1 MSYFRFFISH
11 KRILSLGMLLTFSSS
26 FGQTFLV
33 SLFVPQF
40 LGEFRLSHGEF
51 GFLYS
56 GATLLAAAFLPF
68 FGSLLDRTHLRIYA
82 PAVAAGLALSAL
94 TVGLSGGVLSL
105 FVGLFGLRLTGQG
118 LMTHTALTSMA
129 RDFTAFRGKA
139 LAVANTGFPVGE
151 AVLPIVIASLLPW
164 AGWRASWT
172 VVFGFVVLALIP
184 TMLWLLEPRTRGSG
198 STASETSNPAPPGV
212 RSRSALLGDPR
223 FYALVPAALILP
235 FVMTGLF
242 LYQLELADL
251 KGWSEMIMASAFV
264 GFAAGR
270 VTLSLVAGPSVDR
283 WGASRLYPVYLL
295 PLGLAVLGVAG
306 LSAPWVPVG
315 CFFLA
320 GATQGMGGVVK
331 SALWAE
337 VYGTESLGTVRSLI
351 TSLMVFATASSPAVF
366 GWLLDQGFSVSGV
379 LLGTLFPILASM
391 ASAWWIC
398 GDLRKGRGGAS
409 VLQSAESGG

>member
-1 MSYFRFFISH
+1 MSYIPFFLSH
-11 KRILSLGMLLTFSSS
+11 KRILSLGILLTFSSS

-56 GATLLAAAFLPF
+56 GATLLAAASLPY
-68 FGSLLDRTHLRIYA
+68 FGSLLDRTHLCIYA

-94 TVGLSGGVLSL
+94 TVGLAGGVLVL
-105 FVGLFGLRLTGQG
+105 FVGLYGLRLTGQG

-139 LAVANTGFPVGE
+139 LAIANTGFPLGE
-151 AVLPIVIASLLPW
+151 AVFPIVIASLLPL
-164 AGWRASWT
+164 AGWRVSWT
-172 VVFGFVVLALIP
+172 IVFGFVVLALIP
-184 TMLWLLEPRTRGSG
+184 TMLWLLGTARRAPGSEARRAG
-198 STASETSNPAPPGV
+198 NPAPPRV
-212 RSRSALLGDPR
+212 RIRKALLRDPR
-223 FYALVPAALILP
+223 FYALVPAALVLP

-242 LYQLELADL
+242 LYQLELAHV
-251 KGWSEMIMASAFV
+251 KGWSEMIMASAFM

-270 VTLSLVAGPSVDR
+270 VTLSLAAGPWVDR
-283 WGASRLYPVYLL
+283 LGASRLYPAYLL
-295 PLGLAVLGVAG
+295 PLGLAILGVAV
-306 LSAPWVPVG
+306 LSASWVPVA

-320 GATQGMGGVVK
+320 GATQGIGGVVK

-337 VYGTESLGTVRSLI
+337 VYGTEFLGTVRSLI
-351 TSLMVFATASSPAVF
+351 TSLMVFATASSPAAF

-391 ASAWWIC
+391 VSAWWTC
-398 GDLRKGRGGAS
+398 NGLSKGLRGTA
-409 VLQSAESGG
+409 VLQSVETGS